1 MSETNKQANAQI
13 GPRIGRLG
21 PSVFFLSVRVLGG
34 LRSFRALLFSGMILK
49 IPNTQKKKKKKKK
62 DSVTFLGYILASGQY
77 LLPGI
82 E

>member
-49 IPNTQKKKKKKKK
+49 IPNTQKKKKKK